1 MKLPRNAP
9 RSRNAVRGVLLLARG
24 KGAGIAHF
32 GNSPDAFSASL
43 APLIAF
49 PLVGTVLNIL
59 NGAPEAAI
67 IGFLSRLCA
76 VLAAAAITYEF
87 ARITHREPL
96 WLRTAT
102 ALNWSF
108 WLIVPLLGLAG
119 VTGAI
124 MVSAG
129 MALTTAED
137 ILIGLIGA
145 YLLWYHWFAVRA
157 GLNLN
162 ILQAIALVIL
172 TNAAIALLTS
182 APTLLAYALRTRG

>member
-1 MKLPRNAP
+1 MKRPRYAP
-9 RSRNAVRGVLLLARG
+9 RAGNVVRGVLLLARG
-24 KGAGIAHF
+24 RAAGIDHF
-32 GNSPDAFSASL
+32 GNSADSFTASL

-49 PLVGTVLNIL
+49 PLVGTVLNII
-59 NGAPEAAI
+59 NGAPAEAI

-76 VLAAAAITYEF
+76 VLAVAVITYEF
-87 ARITHREPL
+87 ARLTRRDSL

-108 WLIVPLLGLAG
+108 WLVIPLLGLAG
-119 VTGAI
+119 LAGAL
-124 MVSAG
+124 MVGAG

-137 ILIGLIGA
+137 ILIGLMA
-145 YLLWYHWFAVRA
+145 TYLLWYHWFAVRV

-172 TNAAIALLTS
+172 SNAAIALLTS
-182 APTLLAYALRTRG
+182 APTLLAYAFRTET

>member
-1 MKLPRNAP
+1 MPRP
-9 RSRNAVRGVLLLARG
+9 GSVIRGVLLLGRG
-24 KGAGIAHF
+24 KATGIAQF
-32 GNSPDAFSASL
+32 GNSADSFTASL

-49 PLVGTVLNIL
+49 PLVGTVLNII
-59 NGAPEAAI
+59 NGAPAEAI

-76 VLAAAAITYEF
+76 VLAAAVITYEF

-108 WLIVPLLGLAG
+108 WLFIPLLGLAG
-119 VTGAI
+119 VIGAI

-129 MALTTAED
+129 MALTMAED
-137 ILIGLIGA
+137 VLVGVLA
-145 YLLWYHWFAVRA
+145 TYLLWYHWFTVRA

-162 ILQAIALVIL
+162 ILQAIALVII

-182 APTLLAYALRTRG
+182 APTLLAYAFQSVAWGQS